1 MITSARQQASPLTY
15 RSLIWNFAQRDLKS
29 RYKGTALGW
38 FWSLLL
44 PLATLGIFSLVFSTL
59 MKFTPPPFGNGDTGN
74 FTVFLFCGL
83 VVWGAFSNSINIT
96 MLTLIGTGPLLKK
109 IYFPVYA
116 PILGS
121 IIAAL
126 FQSVIELGIL
136 LLVLVAIGNLG
147 ATWLLVPFWALLFVL
162 FVTGI
167 TLGLS
172 ILNVFYRDLA
182 HLVSVGLQLLFYLT
196 PIIYPPST
204 LAGKKFHGIDVSTI
218 LNLNPVAAFVNLFR
232 DLVYGLTP
240 GSAATWG
247 YALLWACLAMA
258 FGAWAASARGQD
270 LSEEL

>member
-15 RSLIWNFAQRDLKS
+15 RSLVWNFAQRDLKS

-59 MKFTPPPFGNGDTGN
+59 MKFVPPDFGNGDKGN
-74 FTVFLFCGL
+74 FTIFLFCGL

-116 PILGS
+116 PIVGS

-136 LLVLVAIGNLG
+136 LVVMIAIGNVSV
-147 ATWLLVPFWALLFVL
+147 TWLLVPFWAVLFVL

-172 ILNVFYRDLA
+172 IFNVFYRDMA

-196 PIIYPPST
+196 PVIYPPSRLDGST
-204 LAGKKFHGIDVSTI
+204 FHGIPVNNI
-218 LNLNPVAAFVNLFR
+218 LDLNPVAAFVNLFR

-240 GSAATWG
+240 GPIATWG
-247 YALLWACLAMA
+247 YALLWAGLALA
-258 FGAWAASARGQD
+258 FGAWANVSRGQD